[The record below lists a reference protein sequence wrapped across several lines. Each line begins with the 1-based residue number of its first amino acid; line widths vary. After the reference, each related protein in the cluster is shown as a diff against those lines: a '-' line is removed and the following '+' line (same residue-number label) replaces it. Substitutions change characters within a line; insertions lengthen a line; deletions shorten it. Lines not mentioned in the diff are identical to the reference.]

1 MTSKTIGFDPSKIH
15 EYNISRDIDAAS
27 RDIDSTMRTKL
38 LLVNGLSDTPPSS
51 TQYSC
56 HMMT

>member
-15 EYNISRDIDAAS
+15 EYNISRDIDA
-27 RDIDSTMRTKL
+27 TMRTKL
-38 LLVNGLSDTPPSS
+38 LPINGLSDTHHSS

-56 HMMT
+56 HDDLRRK